1 MSNGQSYI
9 QLSDFIPSLSS
20 DTNQIRYDI
29 LVDFV
34 CTVESPDIF
43 GFGTDEIEGFVN
55 LKISERNSGLDDVI
69 LYENTVRQI
78 DERFTGQFTTAQNRT
93 YYFMLDYGTDVI
105 EGKA

>member
-1 MSNGQSYI
+1 MLTS
-9 QLSDFIPSLSS
+9 QLTS
-20 DTNQIRYDI
+20 
-29 LVDFV
+29 
-34 CTVESPDIF
+34 
-43 GFGTDEIEGFVN
+43 GFVN